1 MRIVFCPTDIK
12 EIKEIML
19 PSLCAALSAISAI
32 SVGLL
37 LPHADSFYCPDFYC
51 PAEIKEIK
59 EILLPSLCGAFLS
72 FLSFLWDFYYTMR
85 LAFPRKSILSHGK
98 NSKFAASKKKIEF
111 FLLSKVRF
119 PTFVVRRRNRPA
131 GEGNSGFNR
140 DKPIIRISPPSHVA
154 SSDRMITASSLIR
167 V

>member
-1 MRIVFCPTDIK
+1 MHGAVFSFPTDDTD
-12 EIKEIML
+12 L
-19 PSLCAALSAISAI
+19 
-32 SVGLL
+32 
-37 LPHADSFYCPDFYC
+37 H
-51 PAEIKEIK
+51 
-59 EILLPSLCGAFLS
+59 
-72 FLSFLWDFYYTMR
+72 
-85 LAFPRKSILSHGK
+85 
-98 NSKFAASKKKIEF
+98 SKFAASKKKDRI

-154 SSDRMITASSLIR
+154 SSDRMITASSLFR